1 MVNKVYPFSLNSGYN
16 NVQFR
21 GANNTSS
28 GLKKLTYEEKV
39 NKEEANIENIIE
51 RYKEQPK
58 TPTDKPILTTKG
70 PSGGEFK
77 QYPQRANGTYYT
89 VESLKNGETI
99 ERTYSE
105 SGLILNEVQQTKLN
119 TQITTYNDG
128 YTDSVIL
135 TPMHGTMVT
144 GKIQAGNLI
153 SNKPLTLEEITGQPL

>member
-58 TPTDKPILTTKG
+58 LRQTSRYFQLKDHPAENLNNIRKEQMAHTIL
-70 PSGGEFK
+70 
-77 QYPQRANGTYYT
+77 
-89 VESLKNGETI
+89 
-99 ERTYSE
+99 
-105 SGLILNEVQQTKLN
+105 
-119 TQITTYNDG
+119 
-128 YTDSVIL
+128 
-135 TPMHGTMVT
+135 
-144 GKIQAGNLI
+144 
-153 SNKPLTLEEITGQPL
+153 